1 MEEIKKLIEDLKDF
15 IKQEFAE
22 VKSLIQTIPSSK
34 KAKKRKPSEYQKFM
48 SECIKSETGL
58 IQERFQKCVQKWK
71 EKKKNA
77 QTL

>member
-22 VKSLIQTIPSSK
+22 VKSLIQTLPSLK
-34 KAKKRKPSEYQKFM
+34 TKKRKPSEYQKFM
-48 SECIKSETGL
+48 SECIKKETGL

-71 EKKKNA
+71 ERKKNA

>member
-22 VKSLIQTIPSSK
+22 VKSLIQTLPSLK
-34 KAKKRKPSEYQKFM
+34 KKRKPSEYQKFM
-48 SECIKSETGL
+48 SECIKKETGL